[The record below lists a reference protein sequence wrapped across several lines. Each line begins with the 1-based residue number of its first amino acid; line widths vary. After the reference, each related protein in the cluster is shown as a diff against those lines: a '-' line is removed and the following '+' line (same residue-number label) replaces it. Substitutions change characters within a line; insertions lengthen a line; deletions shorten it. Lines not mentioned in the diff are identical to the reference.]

1 MSTSAYQQASLGGE
15 RSTGPI
21 RCQRCREA
29 CKGEVVRV
37 QDTHFHVK
45 CFTCT
50 VCGCDLAR
58 SGFYQKSG
66 EYICTS
72 DYQRL
77 YGTRCDRCDGFITGE
92 VVSALGRTYHPTCFV
107 CSVCRKPFP
116 IGDRVTFSGKD
127 CVCQQCSHTLVTSNE
142 PIKIHGPSHCSGCGE
157 DIKQGQSLLALEK
170 QWHVSCFK
178 CQTCNM
184 VLTGEYIS
192 KDNVPYCESDYHA
205 QFGIKCE
212 TCSRY
217 ISGRVLEA
225 GGKHYHPTCARC
237 ARCHMMFT
245 EGEEMYLHGGE
256 VWHPLCKQPAARSDR
271 RIRHRRLS
279 ETSISPPGSSIGSPS
294 RVICAR
300 VENVMPDYKD
310 FAALPKVKAIYEVQP
325 PDLISSY
332 QQQNHPNISSYQPH
346 NHPTISSYQLQNHPT
361 ISSYQPQNH
370 PTISSYQ
377 QHNHPTIS
385 SYQPQNH
392 PTISSYQPQNH
403 PTISSYQP
411 QNHPT
416 ISSYQ
421 PQNRPTISSYQQHNH
436 PTISSSQPYPRYSS
450 DDIETFSYGE
460 KLYDSVDMK
469 QRQCSSPG
477 YMDSPFC
484 SRQAMSPIIPCSPQH
499 YGHPVLAAGSES
511 GRSSPYYGSLE
522 GRPSSSTTYH
532 APKHFHVPASG
543 EPNIYHKPPIYKRT
557 ATKSRTSEDLITSSR
572 LSTYSPE
579 PYTQSESDS
588 YPYPRSPKV
597 LCTPRRRYST
607 GGDEESWSHSSLQR
621 IQSGIG
627 RMILK
632 EEMKARSGCYDND
645 PWGSTRNSRS
655 GSKETLTTASYN
667 TPRSNYSLDNDSYKS
682 ASLPGY
688 RRNSVNRP
696 QSAAADYYQQYDS
709 SSEVNWGTREYKIYP
724 YEALIVTTRGRHRV
738 PKDVDRARLERHL
751 SPEEF
756 LQVFGM
762 TVAEFDRLALW
773 KRNEMKKQARLF

>member
-1 MSTSAYQQASLGGE
+1 MSTRAYQQGSLGSE
-15 RSTGPI
+15 RSSGPI
-21 RCQRCREA
+21 RCQHCREA

-50 VCGCDLAR
+50 VCGCGLAR

-205 QFGIKCE
+205 QFGVKCE

-256 VWHPLCKQPAARSDR
+256 VWHPLCKQAARSWGR
-271 RIRHRRLS
+271 LTHRRLS

-294 RVICAR
+294 RVICSLGTL
-300 VENVMPDYKD
+300 Y
-310 FAALPKVKAIYEVQP
+310 
-325 PDLISSY
+325 
-332 QQQNHPNISSYQPH
+332 
-346 NHPTISSYQLQNHPT
+346 
-361 ISSYQPQNH
+361 
-370 PTISSYQ
+370 
-377 QHNHPTIS
+377 
-385 SYQPQNH
+385 
-392 PTISSYQPQNH
+392 
-403 PTISSYQP
+403 
-411 QNHPT
+411 
-416 ISSYQ
+416 
-421 PQNRPTISSYQQHNH
+421 
-436 PTISSSQPYPRYSS
+436 SQ
-450 DDIETFSYGE
+450 
-460 KLYDSVDMK
+460 LYDSVDMK
-469 QRQCSSPG
+469 HRPCSSPS
-477 YMDSPFC
+477 YMDSPSF
-484 SRQAMSPIIPCSPQH
+484 SRQAMSPIMPCSPQH
-499 YGHPVLAAGSES
+499 YGHPVLAASSES

-522 GRPSSSTTYH
+522 GRPSSPTTYH

-557 ATKSRTSEDLITSSR
+557 DNLPATKSRTSEDLITSSK
-572 LSTYSPE
+572 LTTYSPE
-579 PYTQSESDS
+579 PYIQSQSDS

-597 LCTPRRRYST
+597 LCAPRRRYST

-667 TPRSNYSLDNDSYKS
+667 ITGYNNTVNGSPRSNYSLDNDSYKS

-696 QSAAADYYQQYDS
+696 QSAAPDYCQQYDGS
-709 SSEVNWGTREYKIYP
+709 SDVNWGTREYKVYP
-724 YEALIVTTRGRHRV
+724 YEALIVTTRGRHIV

-773 KRNEMKKQARLF
+773 KRNGMKKQARLF